1 MNGMNGLLK
10 IDSIMF
16 CVSNLDKVAEFYEN
30 VLGLKRVWI
39 DKEQGM
45 IGFVFPESDSEV
57 VIHDDSSMSN
67 PSFSFLVK
75 DVQKFCEEYRSKGY
89 NVVQEPFEVRCG
101 KYAVLADLDGNEL
114 PIIDLTKFGNKPR
127 YDE

>member
-1 MNGMNGLLK
+1 MNGLLK

-57 VIHDDSSMSN
+57 VIHDDSSMPN

-75 DVQKFCEEYRSKGY
+75 DVHKFCEEYQSKGY